1 MVVCKKK
8 YLSWLFGTDRNFCLS
23 GSLFGI
29 TQQSPAKEASLYSG
43 AAGYEVVD
51 SKRTGANFFMC
62 IFFSPWQRLVSQAS
76 LRVL

>member
-29 TQQSPAKEASLYSG
+29 TQQSLAKEASLYCG
-43 AAGYEVVD
+43 AAGYLLCVT
-51 SKRTGANFFMC
+51 RGC
-62 IFFSPWQRLVSQAS
+62 
-76 LRVL
+76 